1 MSNNA
6 TFNQYLAMN
15 GIKQNAALRIALK
28 KAGFSVA
35 LCTVVAVSA
44 IAITAQL
51 LGESGRVLSDMVIS
65 LAGLIAF
72 ATVMAEVYY
81 GLLAMRMRKML
92 SRPDVRVSRS
102 GRTIIFYAPESSHS
116 DVKVERWDKVLVV
129 PVADLRVVLRNVG
142 NRRFFQEDRRDII
155 KELMVLCAVI

>member
-92 SRPDVRVSRS
+92 SRPDVRVARS

-129 PVADLRVVLRNVG
+129 SVADLRVVLRNVG
-142 NRRFFQEDRRDII
+142 NRRFFQEDRQDII
-155 KELMVLCAVI
+155 KELMVCAVI